1 MTFQASSQNFSA
13 GLAAVAHPNHFTPPL
28 LPPSNFSC
36 KSLILGKCFHLQAD
50 TAGNGKAVLVLIV
63 ELKVMDKHLV
73 DPHGMAGRQT
83 VQLGLKGGGEELL
96 SNWIC
101 SLVLHS

>member
-1 MTFQASSQNFSA
+1 M
-13 GLAAVAHPNHFTPPL
+13 
-28 LPPSNFSC
+28 
-36 KSLILGKCFHLQAD
+36 
-50 TAGNGKAVLVLIV
+50 LIV

-101 SLVLHS
+101 SLVLLRHRKNG